1 MNEKRFYK
9 KQIKQVK
16 KTIKYCRKNNLNVS
30 FYQLRKALFSWKD
43 LLKQCNNSKNK

>member
-1 MNEKRFYK
+1 MKEKRFYK

-30 FYQLRKALFSWKD
+30 FSQLWKALISWQE
-43 LLKQCNNSKNK
+43 LFKQYKSKNK